1 MVGRPGSGF
10 SFLDAG
16 DTVRRLG
23 IDRLTL
29 DRWMAEGRI
38 KAHRGMGRDVFFRV
52 RDVDELYK
60 ETHPDAELAEAL
72 ADDEQESSVEGT
84 AVSTSKKK
92 QHDPQ
97 MRVYLR
103 LQADAKWYDI
113 SAEDIEGW
121 VQQLQP
127 EGCER
132 HLSNVQQ
139 AIDKLRYLSD
149 QLEAIQQREAPKK

>member
-1 MVGRPGSGF
+1 MAGRPGGGF
-10 SFLDAG
+10 AFLDAG

-29 DRWMAEGRI
+29 DRWVKEGRLR
-38 KAHRGMGRDVFFRV
+38 AHRGMGRDVFFRL
-52 RDVDELYK
+52 RDIDELYK
-60 ETHPDAELAEAL
+60 ELHPDAELAQAL
-72 ADDEQESSVEGT
+72 AEEEQENEAEGAT
-84 AVSTSKKK
+84 ATRKK

-113 SAEDIEGW
+113 AADDIQGW
-121 VQQLQP
+121 AQQLEP
-127 EGCER
+127 ARCER

-149 QLEAIQQREAPKK
+149 QIEANQ